1 MEDIQNQ
8 ILLIILCLFFSG
20 LFSGLE
26 IAFISRDKLNFEIKS
41 NTKSFFGKVF
51 RTINKNTSEIIA
63 TLLIGNNL
71 SLVIYGILMAEFL
84 EPLLTNNLPQLISND
99 FSVLLIQTL
108 VSTMLVLIT
117 AEYIPKSI
125 FLINP
130 DRLLVSFSIPL
141 FIIYSFFYPVVKIVI
156 IISKFFIKDVL
167 KQEYSIQKPVFK
179 LTDLNEYVK
188 KIVVSDTRTQSN
200 KVTEF
205 FNNALNLKMV
215 KVRDFMIPRTEI
227 IGIENSDS
235 ISNLKKIIEES
246 GHTKIIVYESSID
259 KIIGYCHGLSLFN
272 NPKKISNIIKPIN
285 FVNETNLA
293 NDLLFK
299 FISEQINIAIVI
311 DEYGGTSGIITLED
325 IIEEIFGEIIDE
337 FDDKIYLQDK
347 VDENSF
353 NLSARLEIDYLN
365 SKYSLN
371 IPRGE
376 YDTLGGF
383 ILSSNKNIPKKNEI
397 LTYNDFTIK
406 ILTKNNNKINSVF
419 FRKNVNN

>member
-1 MEDIQNQ
+1 MQNQ
-8 ILLIILCLFFSG
+8 ILLIIVCLFFSG

-71 SLVIYGILMAEFL
+71 SLVIYGILMSQFL
-84 EPLLTNNLPQLISND
+84 EPLLANNLPQLISND
-99 FSVLLIQTL
+99 ISVLLIQTL
-108 VSTMLVLIT
+108 VSTLVVLIT

-130 DRLLVSFSIPL
+130 DRLLISFSIPL

-156 IISKFFIKDVL
+156 IISKFFIKDIL
-167 KQEYSIQKPVFK
+167 KQEYSIKKPVFK

-227 IGIENSDS
+227 IAIENSDS